1 MKFIKIFALVLGYSV
16 IAGFSMAS
24 MVASAGIIPPRVI
37 DGDETSVTIKA
48 VSRLNSAAVQSAAD
62 EYCEQYGKS
71 ARLAQ
76 QLVLNRFTYDCVES
90 DSATPVQDSNDEIP
104 AETTPESESQSDDK
118 CTVQQVLKLRDAGLS
133 DNQIQAAC
141 E

>member
-1 MKFIKIFALVLGYSV
+1 MKNVKIIVFAIKYSLVAGLFA
-16 IAGFSMAS
+16 AS
-24 MVASAGIIPPRVI
+24 GIASAGIIPPRVI

-48 VSRLNSAAVQSAAD
+48 VSRLNSAAVQRAAD

-76 QLVLNRFTYDCVES
+76 QLVFNRFAYDCVES
-90 DSATPVQDSNDEIP
+90 DSATPVQDNNDETP
-104 AETTPESESQSDDK
+104 AEITPESESQSDEK
-118 CTVQQVLKLRDAGLS
+118 CTVQQVLKLKDAGLS
-133 DNQIQAAC
+133 ENQIQDAC